1 MRCPRRTEDNIG
13 ACSRDSHRSRAY
25 IVFGTARATHSTR
38 AVRILC
44 PASSFPFPTAR
55 HANYRRTG
63 NVSDALQ
70 NLMLQHA
77 SIDTF
82 IKHYL
87 PRRVTADTRAIV
99 SGYEPQYDL
108 MRVAYQMTR

>member
-1 MRCPRRTEDNIG
+1 M
-13 ACSRDSHRSRAY
+13 
-25 IVFGTARATHSTR
+25 
-38 AVRILC
+38 
-44 PASSFPFPTAR
+44 
-55 HANYRRTG
+55 
-63 NVSDALQ
+63 SDALQ

-87 PRRVTADTRAIV
+87 PRWVTADTRAIV